1 MTNDHPMKRP
11 IPRFISIMAVFLG
24 GIDLLRGIMHTVV
37 LPYSATHIACLDLSG
52 PTAPDLLRL
61 LGLFGISNYITGATL
76 ILTGLYARPIA
87 LVLLGLIPTF
97 YGLGLLTIH
106 AAMNPYPPSTAQWGG
121 RPFMMIN
128 LSLYVLTFLAGIFVL
143 RHRKTKPQIQSLL
156 FDEAHPPRV
165 GPVRPNPIP
174 VTAPHRILHSPSR
187 PKTARNFRQTEPPR
201 PWLPR
206 LQLTERKNVQP
217 PPRAQHRPQSPN
229 IFSSL
234 LIRKSVE

>member
-1 MTNDHPMKRP
+1 MNRP
-11 IPRFISIMAVFLG
+11 IPKFISIMAVFLG
-24 GIDLLRGIMHTVV
+24 VIDLLRGFIHTVV

-87 LVLLGLIPTF
+87 LVLLGLIPAF

-128 LSLYVLTFLAGIFVL
+128 LSLYALTFLTGIFVL
-143 RHRKTKPQIQSLL
+143 RQRKTKP
-156 FDEAHPPRV
+156 
-165 GPVRPNPIP
+165 
-174 VTAPHRILHSPSR
+174 
-187 PKTARNFRQTEPPR
+187 
-201 PWLPR
+201 
-206 LQLTERKNVQP
+206 
-217 PPRAQHRPQSPN
+217 
-229 IFSSL
+229 
-234 LIRKSVE
+234 

>member
-1 MTNDHPMKRP
+1 
-11 IPRFISIMAVFLG
+11 MAVFLG
-24 GIDLLRGIMHTVV
+24 CIDLLRGYMHTVV

-87 LVLLGLIPTF
+87 LVLLGLIPAF

-106 AAMNPYPPSTAQWGG
+106 AAMNPYPPTTAQWGG

-143 RHRKTKPQIQSLL
+143 RQRKTKP
-156 FDEAHPPRV
+156 
-165 GPVRPNPIP
+165 
-174 VTAPHRILHSPSR
+174 
-187 PKTARNFRQTEPPR
+187 
-201 PWLPR
+201 
-206 LQLTERKNVQP
+206 
-217 PPRAQHRPQSPN
+217 
-229 IFSSL
+229 
-234 LIRKSVE
+234 

>member
-1 MTNDHPMKRP
+1 
-11 IPRFISIMAVFLG
+11 MAVFLG
-24 GIDLLRGIMHTVV
+24 GIDLLRGFMHTVV

-87 LVLLGLIPTF
+87 LVLLGLIPAF

-128 LSLYVLTFLAGIFVL
+128 LSLYVLTFLAGVFVL
-143 RHRKTKPQIQSLL
+143 RHRKTKP
-156 FDEAHPPRV
+156 
-165 GPVRPNPIP
+165 
-174 VTAPHRILHSPSR
+174 
-187 PKTARNFRQTEPPR
+187 
-201 PWLPR
+201 
-206 LQLTERKNVQP
+206 
-217 PPRAQHRPQSPN
+217 
-229 IFSSL
+229 
-234 LIRKSVE
+234 

>member
-1 MTNDHPMKRP
+1 
-11 IPRFISIMAVFLG
+11 MAVFLG
-24 GIDLLRGIMHTVV
+24 AIDLLRGFMHTVV

-87 LVLLGLIPTF
+87 LVLLGLIPAF

-121 RPFMMIN
+121 RPFMIVN

-143 RHRKTKPQIQSLL
+143 RHRKTKP
-156 FDEAHPPRV
+156 
-165 GPVRPNPIP
+165 
-174 VTAPHRILHSPSR
+174 
-187 PKTARNFRQTEPPR
+187 
-201 PWLPR
+201 
-206 LQLTERKNVQP
+206 
-217 PPRAQHRPQSPN
+217 
-229 IFSSL
+229 
-234 LIRKSVE
+234 

>member
-1 MTNDHPMKRP
+1 MKTS
-11 IPRFISIMAVFLG
+11 IPKFISIMAVFLG
-24 GIDLLRGIMHTVV
+24 GIDLVRGFMHTVV

-87 LVLLGLIPTF
+87 LVLLGLIPAF

-121 RPFMMIN
+121 RPFMIIN

-143 RHRKTKPQIQSLL
+143 RHRKTKP
-156 FDEAHPPRV
+156 
-165 GPVRPNPIP
+165 
-174 VTAPHRILHSPSR
+174 
-187 PKTARNFRQTEPPR
+187 
-201 PWLPR
+201 
-206 LQLTERKNVQP
+206 
-217 PPRAQHRPQSPN
+217 
-229 IFSSL
+229 
-234 LIRKSVE
+234 

>member
-1 MTNDHPMKRP
+1 
-11 IPRFISIMAVFLG
+11 MAVFLG
-24 GIDLLRGIMHTVV
+24 GIDLLRGFMHTVA

-87 LVLLGLIPTF
+87 LVLLGLIPIL

-143 RHRKTKPQIQSLL
+143 RHRKTKP
-156 FDEAHPPRV
+156 
-165 GPVRPNPIP
+165 
-174 VTAPHRILHSPSR
+174 
-187 PKTARNFRQTEPPR
+187 
-201 PWLPR
+201 
-206 LQLTERKNVQP
+206 
-217 PPRAQHRPQSPN
+217 
-229 IFSSL
+229 
-234 LIRKSVE
+234 

>member
-1 MTNDHPMKRP
+1 MNRP
-11 IPRFISIMAVFLG
+11 IPKFISIMAVFLG
-24 GIDLLRGIMHTVV
+24 CIDLLRGFMHTVV

-87 LVLLGLIPTF
+87 LVLLGLIPAF

-143 RHRKTKPQIQSLL
+143 RQRKTKP
-156 FDEAHPPRV
+156 
-165 GPVRPNPIP
+165 
-174 VTAPHRILHSPSR
+174 
-187 PKTARNFRQTEPPR
+187 
-201 PWLPR
+201 
-206 LQLTERKNVQP
+206 
-217 PPRAQHRPQSPN
+217 
-229 IFSSL
+229 
-234 LIRKSVE
+234 

>member
-1 MTNDHPMKRP
+1 VNRP
-11 IPRFISIMAVFLG
+11 IPKFISIIAVFLG
-24 GIDLLRGIMHTVV
+24 GIDLVRGFMHTVV

-87 LVLLGLIPTF
+87 LVLLGLIPAF

-143 RHRKTKPQIQSLL
+143 RHRKTKP
-156 FDEAHPPRV
+156 
-165 GPVRPNPIP
+165 
-174 VTAPHRILHSPSR
+174 
-187 PKTARNFRQTEPPR
+187 
-201 PWLPR
+201 
-206 LQLTERKNVQP
+206 
-217 PPRAQHRPQSPN
+217 
-229 IFSSL
+229 
-234 LIRKSVE
+234 

>member
-1 MTNDHPMKRP
+1 MNRP
-11 IPRFISIMAVFLG
+11 IPKFISIMAVFLG
-24 GIDLLRGIMHTVV
+24 FIDLLRGFMHTVV

-87 LVLLGLIPTF
+87 LILLGLIPAF

-143 RHRKTKPQIQSLL
+143 RHRKTKP
-156 FDEAHPPRV
+156 
-165 GPVRPNPIP
+165 
-174 VTAPHRILHSPSR
+174 
-187 PKTARNFRQTEPPR
+187 
-201 PWLPR
+201 
-206 LQLTERKNVQP
+206 
-217 PPRAQHRPQSPN
+217 
-229 IFSSL
+229 
-234 LIRKSVE
+234 

>member
-1 MTNDHPMKRP
+1 
-11 IPRFISIMAVFLG
+11 MAVFLG
-24 GIDLLRGIMHTVV
+24 GIDLLRGFMHTVV

-97 YGLGLLTIH
+97 YGLGLLTIY

-143 RHRKTKPQIQSLL
+143 RHRKTKP
-156 FDEAHPPRV
+156 
-165 GPVRPNPIP
+165 
-174 VTAPHRILHSPSR
+174 
-187 PKTARNFRQTEPPR
+187 
-201 PWLPR
+201 
-206 LQLTERKNVQP
+206 
-217 PPRAQHRPQSPN
+217 
-229 IFSSL
+229 
-234 LIRKSVE
+234 

>member
-1 MTNDHPMKRP
+1 MNKP
-11 IPRFISIMAVFLG
+11 IPKFISIMAVFLG
-24 GIDLLRGIMHTVV
+24 VIDLLRGFMHTVV

-87 LVLLGLIPTF
+87 LVLLGLIPAF

-121 RPFMMIN
+121 RPFMIVN

-143 RHRKTKPQIQSLL
+143 RHRKTKP
-156 FDEAHPPRV
+156 
-165 GPVRPNPIP
+165 
-174 VTAPHRILHSPSR
+174 
-187 PKTARNFRQTEPPR
+187 
-201 PWLPR
+201 
-206 LQLTERKNVQP
+206 
-217 PPRAQHRPQSPN
+217 
-229 IFSSL
+229 
-234 LIRKSVE
+234 

>member
-1 MTNDHPMKRP
+1 
-11 IPRFISIMAVFLG
+11 MAVFLG
-24 GIDLLRGIMHTVV
+24 GIDLLRGFMHTVV

-52 PTAPDLLRL
+52 PTASDLLRL

-87 LVLLGLIPTF
+87 LVLLGLIPAF

-143 RHRKTKPQIQSLL
+143 RQRKTKP
-156 FDEAHPPRV
+156 
-165 GPVRPNPIP
+165 
-174 VTAPHRILHSPSR
+174 
-187 PKTARNFRQTEPPR
+187 
-201 PWLPR
+201 
-206 LQLTERKNVQP
+206 
-217 PPRAQHRPQSPN
+217 
-229 IFSSL
+229 
-234 LIRKSVE
+234 

>member
-1 MTNDHPMKRP
+1 MKKP
-11 IPRFISIMAVFLG
+11 IPKFISIMAVFLG
-24 GIDLLRGIMHTVV
+24 AIDLLRGFMHTVV

-87 LVLLGLIPTF
+87 LVLLGLIPAF

-143 RHRKTKPQIQSLL
+143 RHRKTKP
-156 FDEAHPPRV
+156 
-165 GPVRPNPIP
+165 
-174 VTAPHRILHSPSR
+174 
-187 PKTARNFRQTEPPR
+187 
-201 PWLPR
+201 
-206 LQLTERKNVQP
+206 
-217 PPRAQHRPQSPN
+217 
-229 IFSSL
+229 
-234 LIRKSVE
+234 

>member
-1 MTNDHPMKRP
+1 MNDHPMKKP
-11 IPRFISIMAVFLG
+11 IPKFISIMAVFLG
-24 GIDLLRGIMHTVV
+24 AIDLLRGFMHTVV

-87 LVLLGLIPTF
+87 LVLLGLIPAF

-121 RPFMMIN
+121 RPFMIVN

-143 RHRKTKPQIQSLL
+143 RHRKTKP
-156 FDEAHPPRV
+156 
-165 GPVRPNPIP
+165 
-174 VTAPHRILHSPSR
+174 
-187 PKTARNFRQTEPPR
+187 
-201 PWLPR
+201 
-206 LQLTERKNVQP
+206 
-217 PPRAQHRPQSPN
+217 
-229 IFSSL
+229 
-234 LIRKSVE
+234 

>member
-1 MTNDHPMKRP
+1 
-11 IPRFISIMAVFLG
+11 MAVFLG
-24 GIDLLRGIMHTVV
+24 GIDLLRGFMHTVI

-87 LVLLGLIPTF
+87 LVLLGLIPAF

-121 RPFMMIN
+121 RPFMIIN

-143 RHRKTKPQIQSLL
+143 RHRKTKP
-156 FDEAHPPRV
+156 
-165 GPVRPNPIP
+165 
-174 VTAPHRILHSPSR
+174 
-187 PKTARNFRQTEPPR
+187 
-201 PWLPR
+201 
-206 LQLTERKNVQP
+206 
-217 PPRAQHRPQSPN
+217 
-229 IFSSL
+229 
-234 LIRKSVE
+234 

>member
-1 MTNDHPMKRP
+1 
-11 IPRFISIMAVFLG
+11 MAVFLG
-24 GIDLLRGIMHTVV
+24 VIDLLRGFMHTVV

-87 LVLLGLIPTF
+87 LVLLGLIPAF

-143 RHRKTKPQIQSLL
+143 RHRKTKP
-156 FDEAHPPRV
+156 
-165 GPVRPNPIP
+165 
-174 VTAPHRILHSPSR
+174 
-187 PKTARNFRQTEPPR
+187 
-201 PWLPR
+201 
-206 LQLTERKNVQP
+206 
-217 PPRAQHRPQSPN
+217 
-229 IFSSL
+229 
-234 LIRKSVE
+234 

>member
-87 LVLLGLIPTF
+87 LVLLGLIPIF

-143 RHRKTKPQIQSLL
+143 RHRKTKP
-156 FDEAHPPRV
+156 
-165 GPVRPNPIP
+165 
-174 VTAPHRILHSPSR
+174 
-187 PKTARNFRQTEPPR
+187 
-201 PWLPR
+201 
-206 LQLTERKNVQP
+206 
-217 PPRAQHRPQSPN
+217 
-229 IFSSL
+229 
-234 LIRKSVE
+234 

>member
-1 MTNDHPMKRP
+1 MNRP
-11 IPRFISIMAVFLG
+11 IPKFISIMAVFLG
-24 GIDLLRGIMHTVV
+24 GIDLLRGFMHTVV

-87 LVLLGLIPTF
+87 LVLLGLIPAF

-143 RHRKTKPQIQSLL
+143 RHRKTKP
-156 FDEAHPPRV
+156 
-165 GPVRPNPIP
+165 
-174 VTAPHRILHSPSR
+174 
-187 PKTARNFRQTEPPR
+187 
-201 PWLPR
+201 
-206 LQLTERKNVQP
+206 
-217 PPRAQHRPQSPN
+217 
-229 IFSSL
+229 
-234 LIRKSVE
+234 

>member
-1 MTNDHPMKRP
+1 
-11 IPRFISIMAVFLG
+11 MAVFLG
-24 GIDLLRGIMHTVV
+24 SIDLLRGFMHTVV

-87 LVLLGLIPTF
+87 LVLLGLIPAF

-143 RHRKTKPQIQSLL
+143 RHRKTKP
-156 FDEAHPPRV
+156 
-165 GPVRPNPIP
+165 
-174 VTAPHRILHSPSR
+174 
-187 PKTARNFRQTEPPR
+187 
-201 PWLPR
+201 
-206 LQLTERKNVQP
+206 
-217 PPRAQHRPQSPN
+217 
-229 IFSSL
+229 
-234 LIRKSVE
+234 

>member
-1 MTNDHPMKRP
+1 MKKP
-11 IPRFISIMAVFLG
+11 IPKFISIMAVFLG
-24 GIDLLRGIMHTVV
+24 GIDLLRGFMHTVV

-87 LVLLGLIPTF
+87 LVLLGLIPAF

-143 RHRKTKPQIQSLL
+143 RHRKTKP
-156 FDEAHPPRV
+156 
-165 GPVRPNPIP
+165 
-174 VTAPHRILHSPSR
+174 
-187 PKTARNFRQTEPPR
+187 
-201 PWLPR
+201 
-206 LQLTERKNVQP
+206 
-217 PPRAQHRPQSPN
+217 
-229 IFSSL
+229 
-234 LIRKSVE
+234 

>member
-1 MTNDHPMKRP
+1 MNRP
-11 IPRFISIMAVFLG
+11 IPKFISIMAVFLG
-24 GIDLLRGIMHTVV
+24 CIDLLRGFMHTVV

-87 LVLLGLIPTF
+87 LVLLGLIPAF

-128 LSLYVLTFLAGIFVL
+128 LSLYVLTFLSGIFVL
-143 RHRKTKPQIQSLL
+143 RQRKTKP
-156 FDEAHPPRV
+156 
-165 GPVRPNPIP
+165 
-174 VTAPHRILHSPSR
+174 
-187 PKTARNFRQTEPPR
+187 
-201 PWLPR
+201 
-206 LQLTERKNVQP
+206 
-217 PPRAQHRPQSPN
+217 
-229 IFSSL
+229 
-234 LIRKSVE
+234 